1 MGEKSEIRVKF
12 EIGEIKFEAE
22 GSADLVERERSI
34 FNNTILP
41 AAIDA
46 IVRTRS
52 AAQNAQYIDAQDSQQ
67 SANLETTN
75 VAALPEQAAINSTI
89 DFSRTSLASFV
100 KSKGA
105 DAHYDFIIC
114 AVYFNEK
121 RNGIA
126 SFSSATLKDLY
137 SEAKKPLPNNLSM
150 SLSELVKK
158 GLIMEDISAKGSTPK
173 MYVLTLEGE
182 ESIKNMHQ
190 TETKEKKTSSKPRK
204 QRQKVDS
211 LYSTINCDDLN
222 LNQYPEVKSLKDFK
236 DKMMLILYIITNEG
250 KGEWF
255 TTADVLCLMTDIFG
269 ESATKD
275 KVNGVFKREKRW
287 FKSEN
292 VDGNNKLVHRK
303 LLNEAKSF
311 AQSLGTGTELEK
323 EIIK

>member
-34 FNNTILP
+34 FNNTLLP

-52 AAQNAQYIDAQDSQQ
+52 VVQGTQYIDVQDSQQ
-67 SANLETTN
+67 PAILTTTKA
-75 VAALPEQAAINSTI
+75 AALQEKAVVNSTI

-105 DAHYDFIIC
+105 DTHYDFIIC
-114 AVYFNEK
+114 AVYYNEK
-121 RNGIA
+121 RNGVS

-137 SEAKKPLPNNLSM
+137 SEAKKPLPINLSM

-158 GLIMEDISAKGSTPK
+158 GLIMEDSSAKGSTPK
-173 MYVLTLEGE
+173 MYVLTIEGE
-182 ESIKNMHQ
+182 ETIENMHPVDA
-190 TETKEKKTSSKPRK
+190 KEKKTASKPRK
-204 QRQKVDS
+204 PHQKVES
-211 LYSTINCDDLN
+211 PYSTINCDELN
-222 LNQYPEVKSLKDFK
+222 LDQYPEVKSLKAFK
-236 DKMMLILYIITNEG
+236 EKMMLILYIITNEG

-275 KVNGVFKREKRW
+275 KVDGVFRREKRW

-311 AQSLGTGTELEK
+311 AQSLGTRTKLEK
-323 EIIK
+323 DI

>member
-34 FNNTILP
+34 FNNTLLP

-46 IVRTRS
+46 IVRTRGMV
-52 AAQNAQYIDAQDSQQ
+52 QNASYIEMQDSRQ
-67 SANLETTN
+67 SAILTSNNT
-75 VAALPEQAAINSTI
+75 AALPEQAMVNSTV
-89 DFSRTSLASFV
+89 DLSRTSLASFV

-114 AVYFNEK
+114 AVYYNEK
-121 RNGIA
+121 RNGVS

-158 GLIMEDISAKGSTPK
+158 GLIMEDSSAKGSTPK

-182 ESIKNMHQ
+182 ESIKNMQ
-190 TETKEKKTSSKPRK
+190 SADAKEKKIAPKARK
-204 QRQKVDS
+204 QHQKAES
-211 LYSTINCDDLN
+211 SYSTINCDDLN
-222 LNQYPEVKSLKDFK
+222 LRQYPEIKSFKDFK
-236 DKMMLILYIITNEG
+236 EKMMLILYIITNEG

-255 TTADVLCLMTDIFG
+255 TTSDVLCLMTDIFG
-269 ESATKD
+269 ESATK
-275 KVNGVFKREKRW
+275 KQVNGVFTREKRW
-287 FKSEN
+287 FKCEN
-292 VDGNNKLVHRK
+292 IEGSNKLVHRK
-303 LLNEAKSF
+303 LLNEGKSF
-311 AQSLGTGTELEK
+311 AQSLGKDLKLEK
-323 EIIK
+323 

>member
-34 FNNTILP
+34 FNNTLLP

-52 AAQNAQYIDAQDSQQ
+52 VTQSEYIEAQDSQPP
-67 SANLETTN
+67 AILTTTN
-75 VAALPEQAAINSTI
+75 AGALPEQVEVNSTI
-89 DFSRTSLASFV
+89 DFSRMSLASFA

-121 RNGIA
+121 RNGIS

-182 ESIKNMHQ
+182 ESIKNMHP
-190 TETKEKKTSSKPRK
+190 TEAKEKKTSSKPRK

-211 LYSTINCDDLN
+211 PYSTINCDDLH
-222 LNQYPEVKSLKDFK
+222 LDQYPEVKSFK
-236 DKMMLILYIITNEG
+236 EFKEKMMLILYIITNEG

-269 ESATKD
+269 ESATK
-275 KVNGVFKREKRW
+275 KQVGGVFTREKRW
-287 FKSEN
+287 FKCEN
-292 VDGNNKLVHRK
+292 IEGSNKLVHRK

-311 AQSLGTGTELEK
+311 AQSLGTDTELEK
-323 EIIK
+323 EIIE

>member
-34 FNNTILP
+34 FNNTLLP

-52 AAQNAQYIDAQDSQQ
+52 VAQSEYIEAQDSQQ
-67 SANLETTN
+67 PAILTTTN
-75 VAALPEQAAINSTI
+75 AAALPEQAVVNSTI
-89 DFSRTSLASFV
+89 DFSKMSLASFA

-121 RNGIA
+121 RNGIS

-158 GLIMEDISAKGSTPK
+158 GLIMEDSSAKGSIPK
-173 MYVLTLEGE
+173 MYVLTYEGE
-182 ESIKNMHQ
+182 QAIKNMCP
-190 TETKEKKTSSKPRK
+190 TDNKEKKTVSKPRK
-204 QRQKVDS
+204 QRQKVES
-211 LYSTINCDDLN
+211 PYSTINSGDLN
-222 LNQYPEVKSLKDFK
+222 LSQYPEVKSFKDFK
-236 DKMMLILYIITNEG
+236 EKMILILYIITNEG

-269 ESATKD
+269 ESATNNQ
-275 KVNGVFKREKRW
+275 VEGVFKRENRW
-287 FKSEN
+287 FKCEN
-292 VDGNNKLVHRK
+292 IEGSNKLVHRK

-311 AQSLGTGTELEK
+311 AQSLGTDLKLER
-323 EIIK
+323 EIID

>member
-1 MGEKSEIRVKF
+1 MEEKSEIRVKF

-34 FNNTILP
+34 FNNTLLP

-52 AAQNAQYIDAQDSQQ
+52 VARSAQYIETQDSQQ
-67 SANLETTN
+67 PLLAKSSNM
-75 VAALPEQAAINSTI
+75 LPESIVLDSNT
-89 DFSRTSLASFV
+89 DLSRTTLASF
-100 KSKGA
+100 
-105 DAHYDFIIC
+105 I
-114 AVYFNEK
+114 
-121 RNGIA
+121 
-126 SFSSATLKDLY
+126 
-137 SEAKKPLPNNLSM
+137 KKYG
-150 SLSELVKK
+150 SLSEQDFVLFSAYFDEIKNHASYFTKDEAEKYYDDARRIRPKNISMCLNQLAQK
-158 GLIMEDISAKGSTPK
+158 GFIIDATDVEQKFPKPYRISSEGLEYISTYTPK
-173 MYVLTLEGE
+173 DV
-182 ESIKNMHQ
+182 
-190 TETKEKKTSSKPRK
+190 KEKKSSNKPYK
-204 QRQKVDS
+204 QRAKVKSVYAD
-211 LYSTINCDDLN
+211 INCDELN
-222 LNQYPEVKSLKDFK
+222 LDSYPSIKSLSDFK
-236 DKMMLILYIITNEG
+236 EKMMLILYIITNEG

-311 AQSLGTGTELEK
+311 AQSLGTGLELEK
-323 EIIK
+323 KIIE

>member
-1 MGEKSEIRVKF
+1 MEEKSEIRVKF

-34 FNNTILP
+34 FNNTLLP

-52 AAQNAQYIDAQDSQQ
+52 VARSAQYIETQDSQQ
-67 SANLETTN
+67 PAVLTTTN
-75 VAALPEQAAINSTI
+75 TAALPEQAVENSTT
-89 DFSRTSLASFV
+89 DFSRMSLASFV

-121 RNGIA
+121 RNGIS

-158 GLIMEDISAKGSTPK
+158 GLIMEDVSAKGSTPK
-173 MYVLTLEGE
+173 IYVLTLEGE
-182 ESIKNMHQ
+182 EAIKNMHPA
-190 TETKEKKTSSKPRK
+190 ETKEKKTSSKPRK
-204 QRQKVDS
+204 QHQKVDS
-211 LYSTINCDDLN
+211 PYATINCDDLN
-222 LNQYPEVKSLKDFK
+222 LEQYPEVKSLKDFK
-236 DKMMLILYIITNEG
+236 EKMMLILYIITNEG

-255 TTADVLCLMTDIFG
+255 TTTDVLCLMTDIFG

-275 KVNGVFKREKRW
+275 QVNGVFKREKRW
-287 FKSEN
+287 FKSEH
-292 VDGNNKLVHRK
+292 VDGNNKLVRRK
-303 LLNEAKSF
+303 LLNEAKTF
-311 AQSLGTGTELEK
+311 AQSLGIENVPE
-323 EIIK
+323 

>member
-1 MGEKSEIRVKF
+1 M
-12 EIGEIKFEAE
+12 
-22 GSADLVERERSI
+22 VERERSI
-34 FNNTILP
+34 FNNTLLP

-52 AAQNAQYIDAQDSQQ
+52 VARSAQYIEAQDSQQ
-67 SANLETTN
+67 PDILTTTN
-75 VAALPEQAAINSTI
+75 TVALPEQPVENSTT
-89 DFSRTSLASFV
+89 DFSRMSLASFV

-121 RNGIA
+121 RNGIS

-158 GLIMEDISAKGSTPK
+158 GLIMEDVSAKGSTPK

-182 ESIKNMHQ
+182 ESIIHMHP
-190 TETKEKKTSSKPRK
+190 TETKEKKASSKSRK
-204 QRQKVDS
+204 QRQKVVS
-211 LYSTINCDDLN
+211 PYATISCDDLN
-222 LNQYPEVKSLKDFK
+222 LEQYPEVKLLKDFK
-236 DKMMLILYIITNEG
+236 EKMLLILYIVTNEE

-269 ESATKD
+269 ESATK
-275 KVNGVFKREKRW
+275 KQVEGVFTREKRW
-287 FKSEN
+287 FKCEN
-292 VDGNNKLVHRK
+292 IEGSNKFVHRK

-311 AQSLGTGTELEK
+311 AQSLRVENVSE
-323 EIIK
+323 

>member
-1 MGEKSEIRVKF
+1 MAEKSEIRVKF

-34 FNNTILP
+34 FNNTLLP

-52 AAQNAQYIDAQDSQQ
+52 MEQSAQYIEAQDSQQ
-67 SANLETTN
+67 TAILTTN
-75 VAALPEQAAINSTI
+75 NAAALPEQAVVKSTI
-89 DFSRTSLASFV
+89 DFSRMSLASFA

-121 RNGIA
+121 RSGIS

-182 ESIKNMHQ
+182 ESIKNMHP
-190 TETKEKKTSSKPRK
+190 TEAQEKKTASKPRK
-204 QRQKVDS
+204 QRQKVES
-211 LYSTINCDDLN
+211 PYSTINCDDLN
-222 LNQYPEVKSLKDFK
+222 LDQYPEVKSLKDFK
-236 DKMMLILYIITNEG
+236 EKMMLILYIITNEG

-255 TTADVLCLMTDIFG
+255 TTADVLCLVTDIFG
-269 ESATKD
+269 ESATK
-275 KVNGVFKREKRW
+275 KQVEGVFAREKRW
-287 FKSEN
+287 FKCEN
-292 VDGNNKLVHRK
+292 IEGSNKLVHRK
-303 LLNEAKSF
+303 LLNEAKLF
-311 AQSLGTGTELEK
+311 AQSLGADLNLEK
-323 EIIK
+323 